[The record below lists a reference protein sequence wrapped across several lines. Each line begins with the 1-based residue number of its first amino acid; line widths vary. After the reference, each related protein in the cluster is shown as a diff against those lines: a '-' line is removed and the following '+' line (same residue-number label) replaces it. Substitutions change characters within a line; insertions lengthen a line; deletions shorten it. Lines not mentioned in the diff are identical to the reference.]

1 MTEHALKID
10 PQPFADLLSGA
21 KTCEIRNDDRGFQV
35 GDTIQL
41 HEREDADF
49 TGRTLRRTITHIQR
63 GYGLP
68 GGLCVLSYAAPRDP
82 MELSLGAQLYM
93 RANHLIW
100 ALPESSIPEPQMTN
114 LKRAMEAW
122 ELGEPAA
129 KTAAMT
135 AQCAWKRDEET
146 GAYETH
152 CGSTWHL
159 TDGGEPDEHGQYF
172 CHHCGKPIND
182 GKE

>member
-1 MTEHALKID
+1 MTEHALRID

-68 GGLCVLSYAAPRDP
+68 DGLCVLSYAIPAAPQQAVT
-82 MELSLGAQLYM
+82 M
-93 RANHLIW
+93 
-100 ALPESSIPEPQMTN
+100 PESEGSAAQKSFWAGFEAAHLSKSTN
-114 LKRAMEAW
+114 IREAW
-122 ELGEPAA
+122 NHYKATDEFARLNADRSAQGE
-129 KTAAMT
+129 
-135 AQCAWKRDEET
+135 
-146 GAYETH
+146 
-152 CGSTWHL
+152 
-159 TDGGEPDEHGQYF
+159 
-172 CHHCGKPIND
+172 KP
-182 GKE
+182 